1 MNLHPIF
8 DALGR
13 ALLHFFWQGALLAVL
28 LYLFNSAA
36 RRADARLRY
45 AASCITML
53 LMLGSFVATIAVG
66 LPHAP
71 TPVIDNGLTSSLP
84 LHPTKQAAGAAAAAA
99 LLPVKAAT
107 PALPDWL
114 AALWLLGVA
123 SMSIYSLLGWIRVE
137 RLKRHTIEAVH
148 PACLEPL
155 IRRLGVTPAVRVCT
169 TALAEVP
176 AVIGWLRPVI
186 LLPVMALTGLSEPQ
200 LRAILAHE
208 LAHIRRHDYLVN
220 LLQTAVET
228 LLFYHPAVWWVS
240 ARMRHERELCCD
252 DRAVESCGNA
262 LCYARALTRLERL
275 RLVAPGMA
283 MASTGGPL
291 LYRIQRL
298 MGVAGAEYRPSR
310 WPAIVTVCVGLGCLA
325 LNVHWAKAQEQ
336 AQPAQ
341 TTVTVTTQGES
352 KTVNVPLHFFAREA
366 SYRDRGVQIDT
377 GGATVLKRE
386 PVEYPGPAIER
397 NIQGVVTVEAIQD
410 ANGEVTDAH
419 VLAGPQELR
428 KAALQSVLEW
438 RFQPAAAGTSRQ
450 VNITFQIPPGGFP
463 KEPQEGQQFIVR
475 GPNVAVA
482 KKLTAERAEQT
493 LAFLEDEVRV
503 FKLQYQGQL
512 EAGTSPEADAK
523 FLDWKAK
530 LDAAQLALKIAK
542 EHAVVGED
550 SAAAVVGRTVRSI
563 NSRGLP
569 EGRSAELLGRLQFHV
584 GDTVTAD
591 SLEQFE
597 GAVRQFDEQMVIGY
611 TLTEGNQVEIHL
623 VYTPGEG
630 TVRVRK

>member
-228 LLFYHPAVWWVS
+228 LLFHHPAVWWVS
-240 ARMRHERELCCD
+240 RRIRQEREHCCD
-252 DRAVESCGNA
+252 DTAVAVCGDAVEYAGA
-262 LCYARALTRLERL
+262 LAEAEEVRARVPEPALAATGGDLLGRIRRLLGEPERSSRSLGRVAAAGLALAIAGVPALLSQEVKPTFDVASIKLNTSGDPSYYFRMMGVSPSLTNQTL
-275 RLVAPGMA
+275 RNIIMWAYRIHDFQL
-283 MASTGGPL
+283 TGGPAWTGTD
-291 LYRIQRL
+291 RWDIEAKTT
-298 MGVAGAEYRPSR
+298 AGAGIDRMQLMVQSLLEDRFKVALHREIRELP
-310 WPAIVTVCVGLGCLA
+310 IFNLTVAKGGLKIQPIKEGACIA
-325 LNVHWAKAQEQ
+325 HDPGKP
-336 AQPAQ
+336 AQPPP
-341 TTVTVTTQGES
+341 G
-352 KTVNVPLHFFAREA
+352 KTFM
-366 SYRDRGVQIDT
+366 DMC
-377 GGATVLKRE
+377 
-386 PVEYPGPAIER
+386 
-397 NIQGVVTVEAIQD
+397 
-410 ANGEVTDAH
+410 
-419 VLAGPQELR
+419 
-428 KAALQSVLEW
+428 
-438 RFQPAAAGTSRQ
+438 GTS
-450 VNITFQIPPGGFP
+450 GF
-463 KEPQEGQQFIVR
+463 GR
-475 GPNVAVA
+475 NMLLASDA
-482 KKLTAERAEQT
+482 TMAE
-493 LAFLEDEVRV
+493 LATMLANS
-503 FKLQYQGQL
+503 Q
-512 EAGTSPEADAK
+512 
-523 FLDWKAK
+523 
-530 LDAAQLALKIAK
+530 AA
-542 EHAVVGED
+542 
-550 SAAAVVGRTVRSI
+550 GRTVVDKTGVSGRFHIQLKYSPEETATSQPGAAPPDEPSI
-563 NSRGLP
+563 YTALP
-569 EGRSAELLGRLQFHV
+569 EQLGLKLDSAKGPVEVL
-584 GDTVTAD
+584 
-591 SLEQFE
+591 
-597 GAVRQFDEQMVIGY
+597 VIDHA
-611 TLTEGNQVEIHL
+611 EKPSEN
-623 VYTPGEG
+623 
-630 TVRVRK
+630 

>member
-1 MNLHPIF
+1 MT
-8 DALGR
+8 ALSQALSA
-13 ALLHFFWQGALLAVL
+13 ALLHFVWQGSLVAVVLWAALFGLRRRPAAWRYGASCAALAVL
-28 LYLFNSAA
+28 AALPPVTVWVLMRGARSAGAVRIPAAFYFAAAGPAA
-36 RRADARLRY
+36 RPAVSWLARAEGWA
-45 AASCITML
+45 
-53 LMLGSFVATIAVG
+53 
-66 LPHAP
+66 
-71 TPVIDNGLTSSLP
+71 
-84 LHPTKQAAGAAAAAA
+84 
-99 LLPVKAAT
+99 LPV
-107 PALPDWL
+107 WS
-114 AALWLLGVA
+114 LGVLLL
-123 SMSIYSLLGWIRVE
+123 SIRLVWGAGQIYGLRRRGEPATGAVLEMVE
-137 RLKRHTIEAVH
+137 RLAARM
-148 PACLEPL
+148 
-155 IRRLGVTPAVRVCT
+155 GVR
-169 TALAEVP
+169 
-176 AVIGWLRPVI
+176 RPVAVWISRLADGPSVVGWMRPLI
-186 LLPVMALTGLSEPQ
+186 LLPSATLLGLTPQ
-200 LRAILAHE
+200 QLEAVLAHE
-208 LAHIRRHDYLVN
+208 LAHIGRFDYAVN
-220 LLQTAVET
+220 LAQMLVET